1 MGVAFTCPLVS
12 FDLRQFFPVILK
24 KIFYRFNLVTD
35 LSGWYNGIGLYGASD
50 IWRGVGCCNGG
61 KPLYERKDGS
71 MTENQKMDLILQK
84 LGGIEGGLAS
94 VGEDVRSLQGDV
106 QELKGDVRT
115 LKGDVQE
122 LKGDVQT
129 LKGDVQT
136 LKGDVQELKGDVQTL
151 KGDVQTLKEDVETLK
166 DRVTN
171 IEITLENETN
181 RNIQLIAEGH
191 LNLDRKLDEALKEL
205 HPNTMYH
212 LKVNHLDGEVTK
224 MKRFLN
230 MA

>member
-1 MGVAFTCPLVS
+1 
-12 FDLRQFFPVILK
+12 
-24 KIFYRFNLVTD
+24 
-35 LSGWYNGIGLYGASD
+35 
-50 IWRGVGCCNGG
+50 
-61 KPLYERKDGS
+61 

-106 QELKGDVRT
+106 QT
-115 LKGDVQE
+115 LKE
-122 LKGDVQT
+122 
-129 LKGDVQT
+129 
-136 LKGDVQELKGDVQTL
+136 DVQTL
-151 KGDVQTLKEDVETLK
+151 KGDVQTLKEDVQMLK

-205 HPNTMYH
+205 QPNTMYH

-224 MKRFLN
+224 MKRMLN

>member
-1 MGVAFTCPLVS
+1 
-12 FDLRQFFPVILK
+12 
-24 KIFYRFNLVTD
+24 
-35 LSGWYNGIGLYGASD
+35 
-50 IWRGVGCCNGG
+50 
-61 KPLYERKDGS
+61 

-106 QELKGDVRT
+106 QT
-115 LKGDVQE
+115 LKGDV
-122 LKGDVQT
+122 KT
-129 LKGDVQT
+129 LK
-136 LKGDVQELKGDVQTL
+136 E
-151 KGDVQTLKEDVETLK
+151 DVQTLKEDVQTLK

-205 HPNTMYH
+205 QPNTMYH

-224 MKRFLN
+224 MKRMLN

>member
-1 MGVAFTCPLVS
+1 
-12 FDLRQFFPVILK
+12 
-24 KIFYRFNLVTD
+24 
-35 LSGWYNGIGLYGASD
+35 
-50 IWRGVGCCNGG
+50 
-61 KPLYERKDGS
+61 

-106 QELKGDVRT
+106 QT
-115 LKGDVQE
+115 LKGDV
-122 LKGDVQT
+122 KT
-129 LKGDVQT
+129 LK
-136 LKGDVQELKGDVQTL
+136 E
-151 KGDVQTLKEDVETLK
+151 DVQTLKEDVQTLKEDVQTLK

-191 LNLDRKLDEALKEL
+191 LNLARKLDEALKEL
-205 HPNTMYH
+205 QPNIMYH

-224 MKRFLN
+224 MKRMLN

>member
-1 MGVAFTCPLVS
+1 MLQWIS
-12 FDLRQFFPVILK
+12 SLHK
-24 KIFYRFNLVTD
+24 
-35 LSGWYNGIGLYGASD
+35 
-50 IWRGVGCCNGG
+50 
-61 KPLYERKDGS
+61 RKDEE

-84 LGGIEGGLAS
+84 LGGIEGGLVS
-94 VGEDVRSLQGDV
+94 VGEDVQSLQGDMQV
-106 QELKGDVRT
+106 LKGDVQV

-122 LKGDVQT
+122 LKEDVQV
-129 LKGDVQT
+129 LKGDVQ
-136 LKGDVQELKGDVQTL
+136 V
-151 KGDVQTLKEDVETLK
+151 LKEDVQVLK
-166 DRVTN
+166 EDVQVLKEDVQVLKEDVQVLKERVTN

-224 MKRFLN
+224 MKRILN

>member
-1 MGVAFTCPLVS
+1 
-12 FDLRQFFPVILK
+12 
-24 KIFYRFNLVTD
+24 
-35 LSGWYNGIGLYGASD
+35 
-50 IWRGVGCCNGG
+50 
-61 KPLYERKDGS
+61 

-84 LGGIEGGLAS
+84 LGGIDGGLAS

-106 QELKGDVRT
+106 QT
-115 LKGDVQE
+115 

-136 LKGDVQELKGDVQTL
+136 LKGDVQTLKEDVQTL
-151 KGDVQTLKEDVETLK
+151 KGDVQTLKEDVQMLK

-205 HPNTMYH
+205 QPNTMYH

-224 MKRFLN
+224 MKRMLN

>member
-1 MGVAFTCPLVS
+1 M
-12 FDLRQFFPVILK
+12 
-24 KIFYRFNLVTD
+24 
-35 LSGWYNGIGLYGASD
+35 
-50 IWRGVGCCNGG
+50 
-61 KPLYERKDGS
+61 
-71 MTENQKMDLILQK
+71 ENQKMDLILQK

-94 VGEDVRSLQGDV
+94 VREDVRSLQGDM
-106 QELKGDVRT
+106 
-115 LKGDVQE
+115 
-122 LKGDVQT
+122 QT
-129 LKGDVQT
+129 LKGDVKT
-136 LKGDVQELKGDVQTL
+136 LKE
-151 KGDVQTLKEDVETLK
+151 DVQTLKEDVQMLK

-205 HPNTMYH
+205 QPNTMYH

-224 MKRFLN
+224 MKRMLN

>member
-1 MGVAFTCPLVS
+1 M
-12 FDLRQFFPVILK
+12 
-24 KIFYRFNLVTD
+24 
-35 LSGWYNGIGLYGASD
+35 
-50 IWRGVGCCNGG
+50 
-61 KPLYERKDGS
+61 
-71 MTENQKMDLILQK
+71 ENQKMNLILQK

-94 VGEDVRSLQGDV
+94 VSEDVRSLQGDM
-106 QELKGDVRT
+106 
-115 LKGDVQE
+115 
-122 LKGDVQT
+122 QT
-129 LKGDVQT
+129 LKGDVKT
-136 LKGDVQELKGDVQTL
+136 LKE
-151 KGDVQTLKEDVETLK
+151 DVQTLKEDVQTLK

-205 HPNTMYH
+205 QPNTMYH

-224 MKRFLN
+224 MKRMLN

>member
-1 MGVAFTCPLVS
+1 MLQWIS
-12 FDLRQFFPVILK
+12 SLHK
-24 KIFYRFNLVTD
+24 
-35 LSGWYNGIGLYGASD
+35 
-50 IWRGVGCCNGG
+50 
-61 KPLYERKDGS
+61 RKDEE

-84 LGGIEGGLAS
+84 LGGIEGGLVS
-94 VGEDVRSLQGDV
+94 VGEDVQSLQGDMQV
-106 QELKGDVRT
+106 LKGDVQV

-122 LKGDVQT
+122 LKE
-129 LKGDVQT
+129 
-136 LKGDVQELKGDVQTL
+136 DVQELKEDVQE
-151 KGDVQTLKEDVETLK
+151 LKEDVQVLK
-166 DRVTN
+166 ERVTN

-224 MKRFLN
+224 MKRILN

>member
-1 MGVAFTCPLVS
+1 M
-12 FDLRQFFPVILK
+12 
-24 KIFYRFNLVTD
+24 
-35 LSGWYNGIGLYGASD
+35 
-50 IWRGVGCCNGG
+50 
-61 KPLYERKDGS
+61 
-71 MTENQKMDLILQK
+71 MENQKMDLILQK

-94 VGEDVRSLQGDV
+94 VREDVRSLQ
-106 QELKGDVRT
+106 
-115 LKGDVQE
+115 
-122 LKGDVQT
+122 
-129 LKGDVQT
+129 
-136 LKGDVQELKGDVQTL
+136 GDVQTL
-151 KGDVQTLKEDVETLK
+151 KGDVQTLKEDVQTLKEDVQTLKGDVQTLKEDVQMLK

-205 HPNTMYH
+205 QPNTMYH

-224 MKRFLN
+224 MKRMLN

>member
-1 MGVAFTCPLVS
+1 
-12 FDLRQFFPVILK
+12 
-24 KIFYRFNLVTD
+24 
-35 LSGWYNGIGLYGASD
+35 
-50 IWRGVGCCNGG
+50 
-61 KPLYERKDGS
+61 

-106 QELKGDVRT
+106 Q
-115 LKGDVQE
+115 
-122 LKGDVQT
+122 
-129 LKGDVQT
+129 
-136 LKGDVQELKGDVQTL
+136 TL
-151 KGDVQTLKEDVETLK
+151 KGDVQTLKEDVQMLK

-181 RNIQLIAEGH
+181 RNIQL
-191 LNLDRKLDEALKEL
+191 NEALKEL
-205 HPNTMYH
+205 QPNTMYH

-224 MKRFLN
+224 MKRMLN

>member
-1 MGVAFTCPLVS
+1 MLQWIS
-12 FDLRQFFPVILK
+12 SLHK
-24 KIFYRFNLVTD
+24 
-35 LSGWYNGIGLYGASD
+35 
-50 IWRGVGCCNGG
+50 
-61 KPLYERKDGS
+61 RKDEE

-84 LGGIEGGLAS
+84 LGGIEGGLVS
-94 VGEDVRSLQGDV
+94 VGEDVQSLQGDMQV
-106 QELKGDVRT
+106 LKGDVQV

-122 LKGDVQT
+122 LKGDVQVLKEDVQV
-129 LKGDVQT
+129 LKGDVQV
-136 LKGDVQELKGDVQTL
+136 LKGDVQELKEDVQE
-151 KGDVQTLKEDVETLK
+151 LKE
-166 DRVTN
+166 RVTN

-205 HPNTMYH
+205 HPNMMYH

-224 MKRFLN
+224 MKRILN

>member
-1 MGVAFTCPLVS
+1 M
-12 FDLRQFFPVILK
+12 
-24 KIFYRFNLVTD
+24 
-35 LSGWYNGIGLYGASD
+35 
-50 IWRGVGCCNGG
+50 
-61 KPLYERKDGS
+61 
-71 MTENQKMDLILQK
+71 ENQKMDLILQK

-94 VGEDVRSLQGDV
+94 VSEDVRSLQGDM
-106 QELKGDVRT
+106 
-115 LKGDVQE
+115 
-122 LKGDVQT
+122 
-129 LKGDVQT
+129 
-136 LKGDVQELKGDVQTL
+136 QTL
-151 KGDVQTLKEDVETLK
+151 KGDVQTLKEDVQTLKEDVQTLK

-205 HPNTMYH
+205 QPNTMYH

-224 MKRFLN
+224 MKRILN

>member
-1 MGVAFTCPLVS
+1 M
-12 FDLRQFFPVILK
+12 
-24 KIFYRFNLVTD
+24 
-35 LSGWYNGIGLYGASD
+35 
-50 IWRGVGCCNGG
+50 
-61 KPLYERKDGS
+61 
-71 MTENQKMDLILQK
+71 MENQKMDLILQK

-106 QELKGDVRT
+106 QT
-115 LKGDVQE
+115 

-136 LKGDVQELKGDVQTL
+136 LKGDVQTLKEDVQTL
-151 KGDVQTLKEDVETLK
+151 KGDVQTLKEDVQMLK

-205 HPNTMYH
+205 QPNTMYH

-224 MKRFLN
+224 MKRMLN

>member
-1 MGVAFTCPLVS
+1 
-12 FDLRQFFPVILK
+12 
-24 KIFYRFNLVTD
+24 
-35 LSGWYNGIGLYGASD
+35 
-50 IWRGVGCCNGG
+50 
-61 KPLYERKDGS
+61 

-106 QELKGDVRT
+106 Q
-115 LKGDVQE
+115 
-122 LKGDVQT
+122 T

-136 LKGDVQELKGDVQTL
+136 LKDDVQTL
-151 KGDVQTLKEDVETLK
+151 NDDVQKPKGNVQTLKKAVQMLK

-191 LNLDRKLDEALKEL
+191 LNLDRKLEEALKEL
-205 HPNTMYH
+205 QPNTMYH

-224 MKRFLN
+224 MKRMLN

>member
-1 MGVAFTCPLVS
+1 
-12 FDLRQFFPVILK
+12 
-24 KIFYRFNLVTD
+24 
-35 LSGWYNGIGLYGASD
+35 
-50 IWRGVGCCNGG
+50 
-61 KPLYERKDGS
+61 

-106 QELKGDVRT
+106 Q
-115 LKGDVQE
+115 
-122 LKGDVQT
+122 T

-136 LKGDVQELKGDVQTL
+136 LKEDVQTLKEDVQTL
-151 KGDVQTLKEDVETLK
+151 KGDVQTLKEDVQMLK

-205 HPNTMYH
+205 QPNTMYH
-212 LKVNHLDGEVTK
+212 LTVNHLDGEVTK
-224 MKRFLN
+224 MKRMLN

>member
-1 MGVAFTCPLVS
+1 
-12 FDLRQFFPVILK
+12 
-24 KIFYRFNLVTD
+24 
-35 LSGWYNGIGLYGASD
+35 
-50 IWRGVGCCNGG
+50 
-61 KPLYERKDGS
+61 

-94 VGEDVRSLQGDV
+94 VGEDVRLLQGDV
-106 QELKGDVRT
+106 QSLK
-115 LKGDVQE
+115 E
-122 LKGDVQT
+122 
-129 LKGDVQT
+129 
-136 LKGDVQELKGDVQTL
+136 
-151 KGDVQTLKEDVETLK
+151 DVQTLKEDVQSLK
-166 DRVTN
+166 ERVTN

-181 RNIQLIAEGH
+181 RNIQLVAEWH

-224 MKRFLN
+224 MKRILN